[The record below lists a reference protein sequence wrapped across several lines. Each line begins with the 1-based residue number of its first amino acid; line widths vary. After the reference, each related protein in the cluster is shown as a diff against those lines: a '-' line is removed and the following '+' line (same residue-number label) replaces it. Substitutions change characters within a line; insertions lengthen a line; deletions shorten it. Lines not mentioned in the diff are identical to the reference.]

1 MSYTVLKVL
10 LDSTYL
16 LPSFGIEVEKLS
28 DKDILRLRKAAVEG
42 KVKFY
47 CLSVVWVEVIG
58 KICRESRRLNIDDLG
73 EILDMALKSLLE
85 SGFYEWIQP
94 SSEAVKLAF
103 KLRMLGHRDNIDNLL
118 YATSIVNKMIFLT
131 MDRELISFLS
141 GHGYGT
147 ENLMNHKQLLS
158 KIW

>member
-28 DKDILRLRKAAVEG
+28 DKDILRLREAAVEG

-47 CLSVVWVEVIG
+47 CLSVAWIEVIG
-58 KICRESRRLNIDDLG
+58 KIYREGRRLNIDLG
-73 EILDMALKSLLE
+73 EILDVALKSLLE
-85 SGFYEWIQP
+85 SGFYKWIQP
-94 SSEAVKLAF
+94 TSEAIKLAF
-103 KLRMLGHRDNIDNLL
+103 KLRTLGHRDNIDNLL
-118 YATSIVNKMIFLT
+118 YAMSIVNKMIFLT
-131 MDRELISFLS
+131 MDRGLISFLS
-141 GHGYGT
+141 EHDYGT
-147 ENLMNHKQLLS
+147 ENLMNHKQLFS

>member
-28 DKDILRLRKAAVEG
+28 DEDILRLRKAAVEG

-58 KICRESRRLNIDDLG
+58 KIYRESRRLNINLG
-73 EILDMALKSLLE
+73 EILDVALKSLLE
-85 SGFYEWIQP
+85 SGFYRWIQP
-94 SSEAVKLAF
+94 TSKAVKLAF
-103 KLRMLGHRDNIDNLL
+103 KLRTLGHRDNIDNQL

-131 MDRELISFLS
+131 MDKELIDFLS
-141 GHGYGT
+141 ERGYGT
-147 ENLMNHKQLLS
+147 ENLMNHKQLFS
-158 KIW
+158 RIW